1 MVVIMDQLY
10 FSVKINAP
18 RKRVWNTMLQDE
30 TYRQWTRPFVEG
42 SHYRGSW
49 EEGSKIQF
57 LDPKGQG
64 MVSRIARNKPHEF
77 ISIEH
82 LGFVAD
88 GEEDTD
94 SASAK
99 ALAGARETY
108 RLIETNGATTVE
120 VQMDTDEQYK
130 AMFKDMWPKALQKLK
145 ELSEQQS

>member
-1 MVVIMDQLY
+1 MDQLH
-10 FSVKINAP
+10 FSVKIDAP
-18 RKRVWNTMLQDE
+18 RELVWDTMLQDE

-42 SHYRGSW
+42 SHYKGSW

-82 LGFVAD
+82 LGFVAN

-94 SASAK
+94 SDSAK
-99 ALAGARETY
+99 ALAGAHENYT
-108 RLIETNGATTVE
+108 LTETNGMTKVE
-120 VQMDTDEQYK
+120 VDMDTDEQYK
-130 AMFKDMWPKALQKLK
+130 AMFQDMWPKALQKLK